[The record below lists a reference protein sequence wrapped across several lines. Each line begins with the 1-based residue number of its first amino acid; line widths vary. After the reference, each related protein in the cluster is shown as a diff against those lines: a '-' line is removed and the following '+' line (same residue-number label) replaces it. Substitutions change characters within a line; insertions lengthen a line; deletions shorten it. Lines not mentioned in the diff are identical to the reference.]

1 MRRLGFKT
9 RFRVRG
15 NWGVLATL
23 CATLL
28 ACYTPAGCSSE
39 NKKETLLEYPEFE
52 LADPAGTCRVEA
64 EKILDCTY
72 NFEIGTVLVGN
83 TVGKVFRI
91 INTGSRLMHVTGISL
106 VATGAD
112 SGSESPFRFRVTDPA
127 LQADLD
133 SGKPL
138 LVAPA
143 GMEEE
148 GPSELNV
155 TVEFVKPDEEANHT
169 ATLSFQTDAANAEGG
184 RIKVLL
190 STLGGAPSMSV
201 SPEAVRFEKVPLG
214 TSEEK
219 RLTVLNTGSQ
229 DLLVDA
235 FRFKGS
241 DAYTLVVE
249 GKEYPLNA
257 LTVEGLELTDP
268 LVIGPQKTVDLTIR
282 FAPPDASVATATLT
296 LYSND
301 PKLTDGLDVP
311 VIGNEKLACLL
322 VKPAEVQFGGTK
334 IGQIATQE
342 VILEPCPSSTAAV
355 VITSI
360 TMKSGEGLSDAF
372 SLDYSDLSHQP
383 SQEEPLTIS
392 VGTQAKFAVNYY
404 PEQMPPPLEDGSPA
418 PEFGAVLIENDSFE
432 ALVELPL
439 KAYPVEQSCPT
450 AVIKVDEGKEVIPQ
464 TVLHLKGGQSFATM
478 GLIDKYEWSVE
489 QPPLS
494 ASVLMPSTAYPDPEF
509 EVNVAGLYIFRLD
522 VWDTEGN
529 KSCVPGEYE
538 VLVTPDQAIHVEL
551 LWHTPADVDE
561 TDIGLTAGADLD
573 LHFAHPDAKV
583 EDHDGDGVKDPW
595 FHEPLDCYWFNS
607 HPQWGSADPLIDDN
621 PGLDRDDTDGAGPEN
636 LNLNIPENGKIYPVG
651 VHYWDDNEF
660 GVSNATLRFYV
671 YGTLVKEIKDVPL
684 AAFDMWY
691 AAKISWPSGEV
702 TEVTGNN
709 NGRNITEVYPSPF
722 YQ

>member
-1 MRRLGFKT
+1 MLRLGCKT
-9 RFRVRG
+9 RYG
-15 NWGVLATL
+15 TWGMFGALAGV
-23 CATLL
+23 CGVYL
-28 ACYTPAGCSSE
+28 AVAGMAGCSSE

-91 INTGSRLMHVTGISL
+91 INTGSRTMHVTAISL
-106 VATGAD
+106 IGTGGD
-112 SGSESPFRFRVTDPA
+112 SGTDSPFRVRVTDPL

-133 SGKPL
+133 AGEGLP
-138 LVAPA
+138 VAAA
-143 GMEEE
+143 GMEED
-148 GPSELNV
+148 GPTELNV

-169 ATLSFQTDAANAEGG
+169 ATLYFQTDAANAQGG
-184 RIKVLL
+184 RVKVLL

-214 TSEEK
+214 ASEER

-235 FRFKGS
+235 FRFKGAE
-241 DAYTLVVE
+241 AYTLVVG
-249 GKEYPLNA
+249 GKEFPLNA
-257 LTVEGLELTDP
+257 LSQEGLELAEP
-268 LVIGPQKTVDLTIR
+268 LVIGPQKTIDLTIR
-282 FAPPDASVATATLT
+282 FTPPDASVATATLT

-301 PKLTDGLDVP
+301 PKLTEGLDVP

-355 VITSI
+355 VITGI

-372 SLDYSDLSHQP
+372 ALDYSLLSHQP
-383 SQEEPLTIS
+383 SQQEPLTIS
-392 VGTQAKFAVNYY
+392 VGTKATFAVTYY

-418 PEFGAVLIENDSFE
+418 PEFGTVLITNDSFD
-432 ALVELPL
+432 ALIELPL

-450 AVIKVDEGKEVIPQ
+450 AVIKVEEGEEVIPQ

-509 EVNVAGLYIFRLD
+509 EVNVAGTYTFRLD

-529 KSCVPGEYE
+529 KSCVPAEYQ
-538 VLVTPDQAIHVEL
+538 VVVTPDQAIHVEL

-561 TDIGLTAGADLD
+561 TDVGLTAGADLD

-607 HPQWGSADPLIDDN
+607 HPQWGSSDPLVDDN

-636 LNLNIPENGKIYPVG
+636 LNLAIPENGKEYPVG
-651 VHYWDDNEF
+651 VHYWDDNGF
-660 GVSNATLRFYV
+660 GISNATLRIYI
-671 YGTLVKEIKDVPL
+671 YGTLAKEIKDVPL
-684 AAFDMWY
+684 ASFDLWY
-691 AAKISWPSGEV
+691 AARIAWPSGAV
-702 TEVTGNN
+702 TEVTGST
-709 NGRNITEVYPSPF
+709 NGRNITEVYPTPF
-722 YQ
+722 YR